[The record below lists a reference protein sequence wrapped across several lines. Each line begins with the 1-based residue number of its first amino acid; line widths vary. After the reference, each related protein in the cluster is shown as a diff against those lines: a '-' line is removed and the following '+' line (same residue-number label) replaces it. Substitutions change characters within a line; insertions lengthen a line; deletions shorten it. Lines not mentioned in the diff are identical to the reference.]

1 VQTLPGG
8 TIVQGTVAD
17 ATSTGFTVDT
27 SGGTQVP
34 VTTSG
39 STLVV
44 VNSGS
49 LTDLQTG
56 ANTIVVGYAE
66 PDGTLSAIAIAQFP
80 STTQGRLAVSGCS
93 PSSIDNAIT
102 TAFLV
107 GG

>member
-1 VQTLPGG
+1 M
-8 TIVQGTVAD
+8 
-17 ATSTGFTVDT
+17 DT
-27 SGGTQVP
+27 SAGTQVP
-34 VTTSG
+34 VTTLSN
-39 STLVV
+39 TLVV

-49 LTDLQTG
+49 PSELQTG

-66 PDGTLSAIAIAQFP
+66 PGGRLSAIAIAQFP
-80 STTQGRLAVSGCS
+80 PAAPGRLAVSGCS